1 MYAPV
6 SSCSD
11 ALYDRQRR
19 TPVSSER
26 PGSLAL
32 AGQQPT
38 ELQAGEVRGRGRC
51 PARLELA
58 SQRDPRALGEVW
70 VDVADGGPL
79 VVDQLDRAVHGV
91 AEKHG
96 ARIARGEHQH
106 RAAGRV
112 SRGTAYVDTRDQRA
126 VPVPGLQLVLDRRE
140 LARRSLV
147 TRDEVRPVSGV
158 ATVGRVSEH
167 RSAVDSRPA

>member
-1 MYAPV
+1 MHLTTTGRGLAPPP
-6 SSCSD
+6 
-11 ALYDRQRR
+11 
-19 TPVSSER
+19 PVPSEG
-26 PGSLAL
+26 PGALAL
-32 AGQQPT
+32 ARQQPT

-51 PARLELA
+51 AARLELA
-58 SQRDPRALGEVW
+58 RQGHPRALSEVR

-112 SRGTAYVDTRDQRA
+112 SGGAAYVDAREQRA
-126 VPVPGLQLVLDRRE
+126 VAVPRLQL
-140 LARRSLV
+140 
-147 TRDEVRPVSGV
+147 
-158 ATVGRVSEH
+158 
-167 RSAVDSRPA
+167 